1 MMLMMERLMMMML
14 MTRLIMMM
22 MTRSII
28 SIEAAEFDICNP
40 RPTMS
45 RDPNNF
51 STSKIPLCS
60 MFVCYELLLPGVL
73 R

>member
-1 MMLMMERLMMMML
+1 MMMM
-14 MTRLIMMM
+14 MRTRLIMMM

-40 RPTMS
+40 HPTT
-45 RDPNNF
+45 DPNNF

-60 MFVCYELLLPGVL
+60 VFVCHELLLPGVL